1 MATNELAVQQQSQD
15 LYIAP
20 VVGLDDAL
28 DKFKTVR
35 DYTAKCLVKDVDYG
49 TVPGVSK
56 PSLLKPGA
64 EKIGSLFG
72 LSPKFECID
81 RVLNFNGE
89 GNPDNEPFFYFEYRC
104 SLYKGDHFVGS
115 CDASC
120 NSWEK
125 KYRYRKNN
133 TEIRCPNCGK
143 TGTIIKG
150 KKEYGGGWVCYEK
163 KGGCRAKFG
172 DNDPVIISQLTGSK
186 EVKNFDT
193 AEQVNTFQKM
203 AQKRAYVGAI
213 LIACNL
219 SEYYTQDV
227 EDMASFARETEAVPE
242 IMEGE
247 FTAMPPQESA
257 PAPAAEKPKF
267 DEKEFLRNYRH
278 RADLPG
284 MYINHAEK
292 MPDQNGEPY
301 GEKTTEKL
309 FYMMNMIQKKIGTIT
324 DANTKEIY
332 LQKMSAI
339 NEILTKR
346 ASQLQQEEMP
356 KDPHINNENNVDDDD
371 VPAWAQ

>member
-1 MATNELAVQQQSQD
+1 MANELAVTQQQD

-81 RVLNFNGE
+81 RVLNFTGE

-125 KYRYRKNN
+125 KYRYRKA
-133 TEIRCPNCGK
+133 EIKCPKCGK
-143 TGTIIKG
+143 NTIIKG
-150 KKEYGGGWVCYEK
+150 KKEYGGGWICFAK
-163 KGGCRAKFG
+163 KGGCGAKFA
-172 DNDPVIISQLTGSK
+172 DNDSQIVNQKTGD
-186 EVKNFDT
+186 VKNMDT
-193 AEQVNTFQKM
+193 AEQVNTFMKM

-227 EDMASFARETEAVPE
+227 EDLASFARESEPE

-247 FTAMPPQESA
+247 FTAMPPQEAA
-257 PAPAAEKPKF
+257 PAPAAEKPQF
-267 DEKEFLRNYRH
+267 DEKAFLRNWKH

-284 MYINHAEK
+284 MYINHAMK

-301 GEKTTEKL
+301 GDKSTEKL
-309 FYMMNMIQKKIGTIT
+309 FHMMNAIQKKIGAIT
-324 DANTKEIY
+324 DPNEKEIY
-332 LQKMSAI
+332 LQKQSAI

-346 ASQLQQEEMP
+346 ANDLQLAEMRQ
-356 KDPHINNENNVDDDD
+356 DPHGKQDNYSADAAGQNG
-371 VPAWAQ
+371 